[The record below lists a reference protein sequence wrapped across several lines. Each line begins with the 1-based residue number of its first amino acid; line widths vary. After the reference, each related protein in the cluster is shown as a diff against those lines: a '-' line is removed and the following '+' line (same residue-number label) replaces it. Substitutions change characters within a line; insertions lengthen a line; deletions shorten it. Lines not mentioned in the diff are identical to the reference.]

1 MLWLKNIGNTSLHLP
16 YWHSFLQ
23 RGYRLQLIHT
33 RRYRLHFS
41 TPLQILGLCETI
53 KLGLPPYALWP
64 ENALRHQQSK
74 MSSFLLCHNMWI
86 FESTIRQPK
95 TCDSYKDTDSTF
107 QLLSKSLVC
116 VKLSNLDYPLMPYGP
131 KTRLT
136 APTIQ
141 NAIMPSS
148 PQNVWFAQP
157 LA

>member
-1 MLWLKNIGNTSLHLP
+1 MIKKHRQYKFASTLLA
-16 YWHSFLQ
+16 Q
-23 RGYRLQLIHT
+23 
-33 RRYRLHFS
+33 FS
-41 TPLQILGLCETI
+41 TEGVQTTAYTYEEIQTPLFNSSPNPCVVWNYQTWTTPLCLMAR
-53 KLGLPPYALWP
+53 KH
-64 ENALRHQQSK
+64 ALRHQQSK